1 MKTNILYTT
10 RVEGPVFLE
19 ETNNEDE
26 WMDNQQRLVEA
37 MGFTSEYWHGML
49 FVYDG
54 EDLQIIYHPDV
65 GMEEANVDVGDMY
78 YGGY

>member
-1 MKTNILYTT
+1 
-10 RVEGPVFLE
+10 
-19 ETNNEDE
+19 
-26 WMDNQQRLVEA
+26 
-37 MGFTSEYWHGML
+37 ML

-65 GMEEANVDVGDMY
+65 GMEEANIDVGDMY